1 MGSTSVTHWCHVSSI
16 SFEIQMCLERRQN
29 QGRMKGSLSLIV
41 SLRIRFLV
49 FQVAPH
55 PCPGSSVSS
64 GSIQLD
70 DESIVWRE
78 RVGRC
83 WTTDLRSFK
92 GSRDS
97 NQLDSAFS
105 GALNSDCLET
115 TQGTLLTVQLVNVVT
130 NCEGLRANMP
140 ATVMSFSPVGPNAG
154 LKNASF
160 VPHLLQLTLSRS
172 QIESMPLL

>member
-1 MGSTSVTHWCHVSSI
+1 MGSTSVTHWCHVASI
-16 SFEIQMCLERRQN
+16 SLENQMGLERRQN
-29 QGRMKGSLSLIV
+29 QGRMKGEPEPHS
-41 SLRIRFLV
+41 FPQNQV
-49 FQVAPH
+49 FGILGCPR
-55 PCPGSSVSS
+55 PGSSVPS

-160 VPHLLQLTLSRS
+160 VPHLL
-172 QIESMPLL
+172 